1 MKSIFLT
8 QLGVAKLC
16 TFARLALVTFVFNL
30 LSIQQTQAQ
39 ELTQTVRGVVLDKIS
54 QTPIIGAVVQIDLSG
69 KVLASSSDSEGK
81 FYLAKVPV
89 GKQTVKV
96 SMMGYKTM
104 YMQQLSVNSGKEL
117 VLTLQMEEDIAEIA
131 EVEVTAK
138 QNKNKALNEMSTV
151 STRAFSVEET
161 QKFAAA
167 VNDPARMAQSFAGV
181 VGGPDGNN
189 IISIRGNSPNGLLW
203 RMEGVE
209 IPNPN
214 HFANVATSGGG
225 ISILSAQLLNNS
237 DFSTGAFAAEY
248 GNALSGV
255 FDLRLRK
262 GNNQKREYTVQLG
275 LLGLDLAAE
284 GPFKKG
290 YDGSYLINYRYST
303 LSGISKVGVNIGD
316 AVTNFQD
323 LSFNVYLP
331 TKKLGAFTVFGFGGL
346 SDQTTVAKKDTS
358 LWKEDPFN
366 GYNSRFYSNT
376 GAVGITH
383 TKLFSNQSYLKTVAI
398 LSGNNNGYSE
408 EKMLSDFSS
417 LIKEYEQSYLQSKST
432 LSSVYTVKVNARNNV
447 RSGIILSL
455 PQYSL
460 LKRDRDSTQKLV
472 DLLDVKGNT
481 QTGQVFSQWNHK
493 VNEKLSF
500 NFGLHYFHLF
510 LNNSNSIE
518 PRAAIKYE
526 ASTKHIWTMGY
537 GLHSQ
542 LQPMGVYFSRNY
554 TSATSYD
561 LVNKNLGLSKAHH
574 LVFGYD
580 HVLNTYSHLKTEV
593 YFQQLYNIP
602 IGTGSNGNYSILNAI
617 DGFDSRALV
626 NKGLGRNYGLEL
638 TYERFLHRDLYYLV
652 SASLYESKFKAQ
664 GNKWFDTRFN
674 TNFALSI
681 TGGKDWTFVKG
692 EKNRVFGVSIKT
704 LFVGGF
710 RYTPVDL
717 EASIAA
723 GDTRYKE
730 NELFEKQI
738 PAYFRTD
745 VRISLK
751 RNYKKVT
758 TVVALDIQNA
768 SNRKNV
774 GGQYFDLVSGSV
786 KYWYQTPLIPVL
798 SYRLEF

>member
-1 MKSIFLT
+1 MTEKKVVRLGLAIVCAFAKYMIGVFVLIFSYS
-8 QLGVAKLC
+8 
-16 TFARLALVTFVFNL
+16 N
-30 LSIQQTQAQ
+30 SYAQ
-39 ELTQTVRGVVLDKIS
+39 ELTQTVRGVVVDKIS
-54 QTPIIGAVVQIDLSG
+54 QMPIVGAVVQIEPSTAQLVGTCD
-69 KVLASSSDSEGK
+69 AEGK
-81 FYLAKVPV
+81 FKIVKVPV
-89 GKQTVKV
+89 GKQTLKV
-96 SMMGYKTM
+96 SMLGYKTQ
-104 YMQQLSVNSGKEL
+104 YLQQLSVNSGKEL
-117 VLTLQMEEDIAEIA
+117 VLTVQLEEDISEMA
-131 EVEVTAK
+131 EVEVSAK

-167 VNDPARMAQSFAGV
+167 VNDPARMVQSFAGV
-181 VGGPDGNN
+181 VGGMDGNN
-189 IISIRGNSPNGLLW
+189 VISIRGNSPNGLLW

-225 ISILSAQLLNNS
+225 ISILSSQLFNNS

-262 GNNQKREYTVQLG
+262 GNTQKREYTVQLG

-303 LSGISKVGVNIGD
+303 LSGISKVGVKIGD

-323 LSFNVYLP
+323 LSFNFYLP
-331 TKKLGAFTVFGFGGL
+331 TKKLGVFTVFGFGGL
-346 SDQTTVAKKDTS
+346 SDQTTVAKKDT
-358 LWKEDPFN
+358 LAWKEDPFTR
-366 GYNSRFYSNT
+366 YSSRFYSNT

-383 TKLFSNQSYLKTVAI
+383 TKLFSNDSYLKTVLIA
-398 LSGNNNGYSE
+398 SGNNNGYGE
-408 EKMLSDFSS
+408 ERLHADFSGAV
-417 LIKEYEQSYLQSKST
+417 KDYEQSYLQTKSA
-432 LSSVYTVKVNARNNV
+432 LSSVYTIKLNARNNM

-455 PQYSL
+455 PEYSL
-460 LKRDRDSTQKLV
+460 LKRDLDSTQKLK
-472 DLLDVKGNT
+472 DLLNVKGNT
-481 QTGQVFSQWNHK
+481 QTAQIFTQWNYK
-493 VNEKLSF
+493 VNTKFSF
-500 NFGLHYFHLF
+500 NLGLHYFQLF
-510 LNNSNSIE
+510 LNNTNSIE
-518 PRAAIKYE
+518 PRAALKYE
-526 ASTKHIWTMGY
+526 ANTKNVFTLGY

-542 LQPMGVYFSRNY
+542 LQPMGVYFSRAYSTNSDY
-554 TSATSYD
+554 T
-561 LVNKNLGLSKAHH
+561 LVNKNLGLSKSHH
-574 LVFGYD
+574 IVVGYD
-580 HVLNTYSHLKTEV
+580 HVLNSYSHIKTEI
-593 YFQQLYNIP
+593 YYQHLFNIP
-602 IGTGSNGNYSILNAI
+602 IGMGTYGNYSILNAI

-638 TYERFLHRDLYYLV
+638 TYERFLYKDLYYLV

-664 GNKWFDTRFN
+664 DNTWYNTRFN

-681 TGGKDWTFVKG
+681 TGGKDRTLKG
-692 EKNRVFGVSIKT
+692 GNKNRVLGASIKT

-710 RYTPVDL
+710 RYTAVDV
-717 EASIAA
+717 EASRLA
-723 GDTRYKE
+723 GETRYKE
-730 NELFEKQI
+730 NALFDQQN

-745 VRISLK
+745 VRVSLK
-751 RNYKKVT
+751 RNYNHIT
-758 TVVALDIQNA
+758 TTVALDIQNA

-774 GGQYFDLVSGSV
+774 GGQYFDLVTGSV